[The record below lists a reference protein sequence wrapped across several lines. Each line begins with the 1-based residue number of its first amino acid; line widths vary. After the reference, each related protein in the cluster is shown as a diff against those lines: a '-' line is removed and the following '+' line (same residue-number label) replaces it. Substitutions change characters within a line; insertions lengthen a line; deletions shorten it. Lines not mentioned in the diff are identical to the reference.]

1 MKKKILVLGSEGQI
15 GGHLIEYI
23 EKKTNYKAIRFDILL
38 RKNNDLRIHNNKNLE
53 IKIKSCDFVF
63 FLAFDVGGSKYLK
76 KYQNSF
82 NFLNNNILIMSN
94 TFNLL
99 KKYNKKFIFASSQM
113 SNMDF
118 SSYGVLKKIGE
129 DITKS
134 LNCLYVKFWN
144 VYGIEKNIE
153 KAHVI
158 TDFVLMAL
166 KDKKIKMLTSGRES
180 REFLYADDC
189 SDALLHIMKNFK
201 FYLKKKE
208 EIHLTTGKKTKII
221 EIAKKIK
228 NILKKRNF
236 SINIYPSKKKDELQK
251 NTINE
256 SNGHFLKNWKPKY
269 TVTEGINE
277 IINYYLSFSKK

>member
-15 GGHLIEYI
+15 GGHLVEYI
-23 EKKTNYKAIRFDILL
+23 EKKTNFKAIRFDILL
-38 RKNNDLRIHNNKNLE
+38 SKNNDLRIHNNKNLE

-144 VYGIEKNIE
+144 VYGVEKNIE

-166 KDKKIKMLTSGRES
+166 KNKKIKMLTSGRES

-201 FYLKKKE
+201 YYLKKKE
-208 EIHLTTGKKTKII
+208 EIHLTTGKKTKVI

-236 SINIYPSKKKDELQK
+236 NINIYPSKKMM
-251 NTINE
+251 
-256 SNGHFLKNWKPKY
+256 
-269 TVTEGINE
+269 
-277 IINYYLSFSKK
+277 SFKKIL

>member
-15 GGHLIEYI
+15 GGHLVEYI
-23 EKKTNYKAIRFDILL
+23 EKKTNFKAIRFDILL

-76 KYQNSF
+76 KYQNSY

-144 VYGIEKNIE
+144 VYGVEKNIE

-201 FYLKKKE
+201 YYLKKKE

-221 EIAKKIK
+221 EIAKKIQK
-228 NILKKRNF
+228 ILIKRQIK
-236 SINIYPSKKKDELQK
+236 INIYPSKKKDELQK
-251 NTINE
+251 NTLNKA
-256 SNGHFLKNWKPKY
+256 NGYFLKKWKPKY
-269 TVTEGINE
+269 TVEEGINK
-277 IINYYLSFSKK
+277 IINYYLSSSNK